1 MIHSNKQASFPVP
14 EYQGRPG
21 LAQISQ
27 LTLMIALNLIPP
39 CGKSLGAGTENLW
52 KSDETLS
59 NSLHP
64 KAIAL
69 KCPKRRPSIVS
80 YGQINL
86 LFCVKFHHGLKS
98 ICNSPGS

>member
-1 MIHSNKQASFPVP
+1 MIHSNKQASFPMP

-39 CGKSLGAGTENLW
+39 CGKSLGAGTENLC

-59 NSLHP
+59 NSLDP

-86 LFCVKFHHGLKS
+86 LFFFCE
-98 ICNSPGS
+98 ISPWIEEYL